1 MSDTVE
7 PKEKRSWAEFLQGAP
22 PDSVVEVAE
31 LCDRENSGHWK
42 VLDPDVLL
50 YCKTDIC
57 QRDQFFYCNS
67 NSNYLTTENEWKN
80 GYLQYWCRN
89 CRKTRKL
96 FAVCMQR
103 KGSDGSGFA
112 MKFGEAPPF
121 GPHVPARVIT
131 LIGPD
136 RELFLQGRRSETRGL
151 GIGAFAYYRRVV
163 ENQKGRIIQE
173 IGKVASRL
181 GAKAD
186 ALKRFEDA
194 ARETQF
200 SKAIEEVKA
209 GFPDVLL
216 IEGRNPLTLLH
227 AALSEGLHENT
238 DEQNLE
244 LARDI
249 RLVLTELADRIS
261 QALKEESELKNA
273 VSRLMNR
280 KTQTAE
286 K

>member
-1 MSDTVE
+1 
-7 PKEKRSWAEFLQGAP
+7 
-22 PDSVVEVAE
+22 
-31 LCDRENSGHWK
+31 
-42 VLDPDVLL
+42 
-50 YCKTDIC
+50 
-57 QRDQFFYCNS
+57 
-67 NSNYLTTENEWKN
+67 
-80 GYLQYWCRN
+80 
-89 CRKTRKL
+89 
-96 FAVCMQR
+96 
-103 KGSDGSGFA
+103 
-112 MKFGEAPPF
+112 MKFGEGPPRNTRAEREKK
-121 GPHVPARVIT
+121 G
-131 LIGPD
+131 